1 MEMALELSARAR
13 TLRCVANG
21 RVVSLSELQD
31 GFFSRRLMGDGFAVR
46 LRKRR
51 ELYRGRGFFAGVRY
65 HLLTLI
71 QPPEFVEIVSPA
83 DGVVT
88 ASGEYLS
95 LRTGDGVNVSVFHGA
110 NAEFI
115 PQVGE
120 KVRRGAAVCIAERA
134 ALQESLLGGAV
145 VVLFTEPQQITELH
159 ILTGRHRTGERV
171 AFFKKNK

>member
-1 MEMALELSARAR
+1 MALELSSRAR

-21 RVVSLSELQD
+21 RVISLSELQD
-31 GFFSRRLMGDGFAVR
+31 GIFSRRLMGDGFAVR
-46 LRKRR
+46 VRKRR
-51 ELYRGRGFFAGVRY
+51 SLSRGEGFFSAVRY

-88 ASGEYLS
+88 AVGECLS
-95 LRTGDGVNVSVFHGA
+95 LRTGDGVNVSVFHGTGE
-110 NAEFI
+110 EFL
-115 PQVGE
+115 PKVGE
-120 KVRRGAAVCIAERA
+120 KVRRGSAICISQRE
-134 ALQESLLGGAV
+134 ALQENPLGGAV

-159 ILTGRHRTGERV
+159 ILTGRHGAGERV

>member
-1 MEMALELSARAR
+1 MALELSARAR

-31 GFFSRRLMGDGFAVR
+31 GIFSRRLMGDGFAVR
-46 LRKRR
+46 VRKRR
-51 ELYRGRGFFAGVRY
+51 ALSRKNGFLAAVKY
-65 HLLTLI
+65 HLLSLI

-88 ASGEYLS
+88 ASGEHLS
-95 LRTGDGVNVSVFHGA
+95 LRTGDGVNVSVFHGID
-110 NAEFI
+110 AEFL
-115 PQVGE
+115 PKVGE
-120 KVRRGAAVCIAERA
+120 KVRRGSAVCIAERI
-134 ALQESLLGGAV
+134 ALQESLLGGTV

-159 ILTGRHRTGERV
+159 ILTGRRRAGERV